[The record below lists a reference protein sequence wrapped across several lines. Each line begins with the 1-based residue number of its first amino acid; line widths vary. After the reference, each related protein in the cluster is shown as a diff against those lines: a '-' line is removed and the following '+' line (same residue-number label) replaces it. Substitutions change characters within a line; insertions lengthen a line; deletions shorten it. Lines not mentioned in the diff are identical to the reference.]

1 MIKSARMTLI
11 RPWTRHAS
19 PALLALCLALG
30 CMTLPQGAR
39 ADGVTS
45 GSPVKPAPRS
55 AIEIGGVSVVLISTN
70 DKLHVFIDRL
80 ADNAPADD
88 AGLTISLTDGADL
101 QLSRVAA
108 GFFVSP
114 FNRAGRMRDAFV
126 VSVKSAS
133 GTGEM
138 ATEIVYDDLP
148 GEAVAVSSHD
158 IQGKIGIALVAAAL
172 GALGAIMVLR
182 CVRNRRQAAAGHP
195 ASAA

>member
-1 MIKSARMTLI
+1 MIYI
-11 RPWTRHAS
+11 RPWTKRAS
-19 PALLALCLALG
+19 PGLLALCLALG
-30 CMTLPQGAR
+30 CLTLPQGAR
-39 ADGVTS
+39 ADGDTS

-55 AIEIGGVSVVLISTN
+55 AMEIGGVSVVLISTN

-88 AGLTISLTDGADL
+88 AGVTISLTDGADL

-172 GALGAIMVLR
+172 GAMGATMILR
-182 CVRNRRQAAAGHP
+182 WFRNRRQAAAGHP